1 MKKNSQQLKN
11 RRKLPQLDKDH
22 VYNPTIHIML
32 IGKILY
38 FYPKTEN
45 KAKIDTHS

>member
-22 VYNPTIHIML
+22 VYN
-32 IGKILY
+32 LY
-38 FYPKTEN
+38 NSYY
-45 KAKIDTHS
+45 AYW